1 MTSFLADLVSAR
13 NEADMRVLLK
23 QMADHAG
30 FETYVL
36 AYGHAPEEN
45 QPLTVWHNFPQGWD
59 GVGEPGMADRDPV
72 TKLIRA
78 AIPRPIIWGKALYE
92 QADAV
97 DLWELFSTQGI
108 RSGIDSPVRNPDG
121 TRLVLTLAGDKD
133 DLPRGEELIRQ
144 LNTTMTAA
152 SCFSAVVPGIVTAEQ
167 FVADLSVA
175 HFDLLRFLFE
185 GQSLEALA
193 RRYHQTE
200 AFIGRQLASLAQRA
214 GFQHPLSTAL
224 FAIRGAA

>member
-1 MTSFLADLVSAR
+1 MTYNFLVDLVQAK
-13 NEADMRVLLK
+13 NEQDIRTALTRV
-23 QMADHAG
+23 MEHAG
-30 FETYVL
+30 LSSYAL
-36 AYGHAPEEN
+36 AYRCSGTM
-45 QPLTVWHNFPQGWD
+45 TVWHNFPNGWD
-59 GVGEPGMADRDPV
+59 GVGEPGMRERDPV
-72 TKLIRA
+72 ALRVLQPNAK
-78 AIPRPIIWGKALYE
+78 PVIWGKQFYE
-92 QADAV
+92 EERAIDHW
-97 DLWELFSTQGI
+97 DEFSSKGI
-108 RSGIDSPVRNPDG
+108 RSGIDSVVANPHG
-121 TRLVLTLAGDKD
+121 NRLVLTLAGDQD